1 MRNCNNFLV
10 FLNPII
16 GKLDNDIH
24 RYVVSIMARLYD
36 VGRCCVILRGRRTGK
51 KAVVVDIIDQNFVL
65 ITGPPEITGVKRRR
79 MNIDHLLPLNI
90 KLNISK
96 GASDEDVAKVIRE
109 QKLEDFFKEQVR
121 IPREYL

>member
-1 MRNCNNFLV
+1 
-10 FLNPII
+10 
-16 GKLDNDIH
+16 
-24 RYVVSIMARLYD
+24 MARLYD

-51 KAVVVDIIDQNFVL
+51 KAVIVDIIDQNFVL

-96 GASDEDVAKVIRE
+96 GASDEDVAKVIKE
-109 QKLEDFFKEQVR
+109 QKLEDFFREQVR